1 MPQNP
6 ILRWLIKYW
15 YYHRLKAY
23 IGPFHP
29 PERGTVCAPTRH
41 TTTHLTKNT
50 PFSPSPLFG
59 GTPSWGW
66 VLCLLGAHTG
76 ARTWGAFG
84 PYIACW
90 SPKVSSPNASN
101 SCPHKMCLKICT
113 NWSWLKGFLSYIYFN
128 PSSLPTSMLAKSR
141 VRVES
146 DQSLAFHKTSN
157 SWPQNVTKVWKII

>member
-1 MPQNP
+1 MDQKWLIFGCPRNMSQNP

-59 GTPSWGW
+59 GTPIWGW
-66 VLCLLGAHTG
+66 GLCLLGAHTG

-84 PYIACW
+84 PHIACW
-90 SPKVSSPNASN
+90 SPKVSFPSSTN
-101 SCPHKMCLKICT
+101 SYLYKFCSGKCT
-113 NWSWLKGFLSYIYFN
+113 NWSRHKKIVSYIYIYHTN
-128 PSSLPTSMLAKSR
+128 IIVGR
-141 VRVES
+141 
-146 DQSLAFHKTSN
+146 
-157 SWPQNVTKVWKII
+157 QNV